1 MLNDRE
7 QEATVRLSSDGNL
20 DGWAVK
26 DAGPDYAVLV
36 QGDDEVRLVLNDDAT
51 L

>member
-7 QEATVRLSSDGNL
+7 EEATVRLSSDGNL
-20 DGWAVK
+20 DGWKVK
-26 DAGPDYAVLV
+26 DAGPNYAVLV
-36 QGDDEVRLVLNDDAT
+36 QGDDEVRLFLNEDAA